1 MLGLGSL
8 GHRSARQFEYKP
20 RYFDPEKAARDERR
34 KQLHGE
40 ESDEVDPSKVY
51 RPGQYVR
58 MSMYARRGIGS
69 ANTSKESSG
78 ILKRV
83 IMVIIASF
91 AIGMVWL
98 LS

>member
-34 KQLHGE
+34 KQLNGDVD
-40 ESDEVDPSKVY
+40 SDDSEKPY

-58 MSMYARRGIGS
+58 MSMYARRGIGV
-69 ANTSKESSG
+69 ANSSKESSG

-83 IMVIIASF
+83 IMVIVASF

>member
-1 MLGLGSL
+1 MLGLGSF
-8 GHRSARQFEYKP
+8 GHRNARQFEYRP

-40 ESDEVDPSKVY
+40 VSEDDEPDKEY

-58 MSMYARRGIGS
+58 VSMYARRGIGA
-69 ANTSKESSG
+69 ANISKESSG

-83 IMVIIASF
+83 VMVIVASF